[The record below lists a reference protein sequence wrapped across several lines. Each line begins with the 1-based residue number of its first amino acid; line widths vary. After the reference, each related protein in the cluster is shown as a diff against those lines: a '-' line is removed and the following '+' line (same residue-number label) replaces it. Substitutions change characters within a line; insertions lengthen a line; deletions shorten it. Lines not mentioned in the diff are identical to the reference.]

1 MVNQITND
9 LFLGGGLLSWK
20 SSASCGLNRT
30 GGWILS
36 QAQELEKKERKRKK
50 KKRERERPFR
60 LCDVLLFGPGEKCLL
75 GCPLM
80 PSLHQHVCTVNES
93 HVTCGWFLRNY
104 RLPVA
109 SVTHTHTQ
117 KPHKY
122 TGNILHPS
130 ARKNSTVCFLL
141 YEHWEPLTAWK
152 TRLMFCGLWMCVDLA
167 DMLSLWCCNP
177 VTNSVLYL
185 LVGIWFLASVAL
197 NYNHFSL

>member
-1 MVNQITND
+1 MNI
-9 LFLGGGLLSWK
+9 K
-20 SSASCGLNRT
+20 SSSR
-30 GGWILS
+30 IKKK
-36 QAQELEKKERKRKK
+36 KKEKRKK
-50 KKRERERPFR
+50 EEKRRETVPTLWCFALWPGWKMSPRLPFDAVFASTC
-60 LCDVLLFGPGEKCLL
+60 LYCKLITCD
-75 GCPLM
+75 M
-80 PSLHQHVCTVNES
+80 RMI
-93 HVTCGWFLRNY
+93 LRNY

-109 SVTHTHTQ
+109 SVTHTKNH
-117 KPHKY
+117 HKC

>member
-9 LFLGGGLLSWK
+9 LFFGGGLLSWK

-36 QAQELEKKERKRKK
+36 QAQELEKKERKRKR

-109 SVTHTHTQ
+109 SVTHTHT
-117 KPHKY
+117 HKNP
-122 TGNILHPS
+122 TNILVIFFIPQLEKT
-130 ARKNSTVCFLL
+130 ALFVFFSTNTENPWLPGKPVWCFVVF
-141 YEHWEPLTAWK
+141 E
-152 TRLMFCGLWMCVDLA
+152 CV
-167 DMLSLWCCNP
+167 
-177 VTNSVLYL
+177 
-185 LVGIWFLASVAL
+185 
-197 NYNHFSL
+197 